1 MGAVLRIAQLP
12 VLLTLAAAILLLT
25 FGDRAELIVHVYAL
39 ALAAIVLTHLVRAV
53 RGALPPPGPSAFDTA
68 LRRPPPRQERLPEL
82 EQVEREVAL
91 GVSAAFD
98 LHFRLR
104 PSLRRTASEL
114 LAARRGI
121 DLDGN
126 PGAAR
131 LALGEETW
139 ELVRPDRE
147 PPPERFAPGLELA
160 SLRRV
165 VDSLEAL

>member
-1 MGAVLRIAQLP
+1 MGAVLRVAQLP
-12 VLLTLAAAILLLT
+12 VGLTLAAAVLMLT
-25 FGDRAELIVHVYAL
+25 FPDRAELVLYVYALSLAAL
-39 ALAAIVLTHLVRAV
+39 ALAHLVRAV
-53 RGALPPPGPSAFDTA
+53 RGALPAPGPSAFDA
-68 LRRPPPRQERLPEL
+68 GLRRPSTRQERLPEL

-91 GVSAAFD
+91 GLSAAFD
-98 LHFRLR
+98 LHYRLR

-126 PGAAR
+126 PEAAR
-131 LALGEETW
+131 RALGEETW

-147 PPPERFAPGLELA
+147 PPPERFGPGLELA

-165 VDSLEAL
+165 VSSLEAL